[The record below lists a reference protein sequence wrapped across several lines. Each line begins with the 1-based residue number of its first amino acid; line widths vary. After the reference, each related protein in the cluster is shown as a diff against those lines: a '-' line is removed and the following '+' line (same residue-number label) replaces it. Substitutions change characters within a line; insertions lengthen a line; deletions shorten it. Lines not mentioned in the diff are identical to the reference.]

1 MTENIELL
9 ADNQISF
16 KSLVQLCPDMKN
28 SVKWLQQNNILSSTR
43 ICSQGHE
50 MNLQLSE
57 KNSRWRCRKK
67 DCTEAY
73 GLRKGTFLENTRLP
87 FDDIIFFHLFR
98 GL

>member
-57 KNSRWRCRKK
+57 KILDGDVEKRIVPK
-67 DCTEAY
+67 
-73 GLRKGTFLENTRLP
+73 LP
-87 FDDIIFFHLFR
+87 
-98 GL
+98 